1 MKDYFAANALD
12 GGGLRVLLDLVFKCE
27 MIVRSGGR
35 GPLNGMLRHCVYA
48 GSSRMKYVCRVP

>member
-1 MKDYFAANALD
+1 MKDYFASNALD

-35 GPLNGMLRHCVYA
+35 GPLNGMLHHCVYLDPVDD
-48 GSSRMKYVCRVP
+48 K